1 MKRRP
6 SKQDENKKKHYFVNQ
21 NSKRAKERK
30 IGYILKKV
38 YLWKKLYEGVVD
50 RLGNKIKMTLQDAA
64 EKVDISKNLLMST

>member
-6 SKQDENKKKHYFVNQ
+6 SSKMKIKKTLFCKSELKK
-21 NSKRAKERK
+21 SKRKKNR
-30 IGYILKKV
+30 IHFKKV

-50 RLGNKIKMTLQDAA
+50 RFGNKIKMTLQDAA